1 MGAMVCRTIATAL
14 AVQEALSG
22 HVDMKTTTNTV
33 SLIDDII
40 PEDMDKDLETQERL
54 NSAIHIQI
62 IAKTG
67 LVQLQQSSRPMS
79 SHPSRN
85 RTKHK

>member
-1 MGAMVCRTIATAL
+1 MICRAINTAL
-14 AVQEALSG
+14 AVQEALSY
-22 HVDMKTTTNTV
+22 HVDVKPTTKTV
-33 SLIDDII
+33 ALIDDII
-40 PEDMDKDLETQERL
+40 PEDMDKDIETQERL

-62 IAKTG
+62 IAKAG
-67 LVQLQQSSRPMS
+67 LVELQQASRPMT